1 MAVIRDVMPAFE
13 LFQPTSVE
21 DTLGLLEQHGASAWL
36 LAGGLDTFDWLK
48 DRSKRTDVVID
59 LSQVSELRGIREVD
73 GGLEIGALTTLTE
86 VVKHPVVREK
96 FGLGDEEAQALVAVA
111 DQAAAGATDDYQFT
125 SLINQHLSAA
135 QKERIVEYLWEVA
148 YADGSAAPYEEHF
161 VRKIAELLYVSHG
174 AFLMAKERARTR
186 AG

>member
-1 MAVIRDVMPAFE
+1 MMLDSVRKFFQQHIGAITEPRDPEQQARVAAAA
-13 LFQPTSVE
+13 LW
-21 DTLGLLEQHGASAWL
+21 LEM
-36 LAGGLDTFDWLK
+36 T
-48 DRSKRTDVVID
+48 R
-59 LSQVSELRGIREVD
+59 VD
-73 GGLEIGALTTLTE
+73 GRSDPGERQ
-86 VVKHPVVREK
+86 VVLRAVREK